1 MFAPKIR
8 KTLYQ
13 VGTIATALLSIFTVW
28 NFLDPVT
35 SSALNSALGALLG
48 LLGVG
53 AAGTA
58 AVVTKKQIEEG
69 QFDSAPEAS
78 PADVVA
84 NAVQSVLEAKQS
96 AERELAKV
104 QEAIAGTV
112 SDIPVLGPLA
122 TQVLDQL
129 KR

>member
-13 VGTIATALLSIFTVW
+13 VGTIATALLSIFSVW
-28 NFLDPVT
+28 SFIDPVT

-58 AVVTKKQIEEG
+58 AVVTKKQIDQG
-69 QFDSAPEAS
+69 QFDPHPDVS
-78 PADVVA
+78 PADAVV
-84 NAVQSVLEAKQS
+84 NGVQAVIEAKQN
-96 AERELAKV
+96 AERELVRV

-122 TQVLDQL
+122 SQVIDQL
-129 KR
+129 RR

>member
-35 SSALNSALGALLG
+35 STALNSALGALLG

-58 AVVTKKQIEEG
+58 AVVTKKQIEDG
-69 QFDSAPEAS
+69 QFDPSPDVS
-78 PADVVA
+78 PADVVVSGVQ
-84 NAVQSVLEAKQS
+84 AVIEAKEN
-96 AERELAKV
+96 AERELVKV

-112 SDIPVLGPLA
+112 SEIPILGPLA
-122 TQVLDQL
+122 SQVIDQL
-129 KR
+129 KK